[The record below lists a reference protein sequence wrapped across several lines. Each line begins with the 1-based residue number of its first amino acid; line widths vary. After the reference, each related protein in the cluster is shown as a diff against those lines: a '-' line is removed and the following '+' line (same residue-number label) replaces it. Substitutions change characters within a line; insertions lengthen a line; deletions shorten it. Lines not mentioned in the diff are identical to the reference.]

1 MPAVEVEK
9 LGHRYGDRRA
19 LSGVSFE
26 VGEGEMFALLGP
38 NGGGKTT
45 LFRILSTLYPP
56 SEGTARIFG
65 HDVRTEASA
74 VRRRIGVV
82 FQSPSLDPKLTVRE
96 NLKHQGRLYGMRG
109 RSLASR
115 IDGMMERLA
124 VTDRAGD
131 LVGTLSGG
139 LARRVELAKGL
150 LHEPGLLLLDEP
162 SAGLD
167 PGARHDLWTYLE
179 RLRRENSVTLLVTTH
194 LVDEADRADRVAILR
209 KGEVVAMGT
218 PEDLKRKIGGDIIA
232 LTSPDPEAL
241 GQGVMEKFGIRPL
254 ALDGSL
260 RIEKEDG
267 HRYLPTLIE
276 AFPGMIDSVTLAK
289 PTLEDVFIERTGHR
303 LWEDE

>member
-1 MPAVEVEK
+1 
-9 LGHRYGDRRA
+9 
-19 LSGVSFE
+19 
-26 VGEGEMFALLGP
+26 
-38 NGGGKTT
+38 
-45 LFRILSTLYPP
+45 
-56 SEGTARIFG
+56 
-65 HDVRTEASA
+65 
-74 VRRRIGVV
+74 
-82 FQSPSLDPKLTVRE
+82 
-96 NLKHQGRLYGMRG
+96 
-109 RSLASR
+109 
-115 IDGMMERLA
+115 
-124 VTDRAGD
+124 
-131 LVGTLSGG
+131 
-139 LARRVELAKGL
+139 L

-267 HRYLPTLIE
+267 HRFVATLIE